1 MMQIDRTTTR
11 WLRLGLLIAP
21 SLPLLA
27 MLALDVRFG
36 ATQHFLLHTL
46 TGWDIGL
53 IALLAATYFGRPW
66 RPLDG
71 FVLLAP
77 ALWAQLPDI
86 IYITGIYHRDWMD
99 IFLFH
104 IALDEIIAISL
115 PVLAVLW
122 VVLMLSYVYFR
133 LDSTLQAPTG

>member
-1 MMQIDRTTTR
+1 MRSDRAATH

-27 MLALDVRFG
+27 MLALEVQFG
-36 ATQHFLLHTL
+36 GSQHFFLHTL

-53 IALLAATYFGRPW
+53 IALMAATYFGSPW

-71 FVLLAP
+71 FVLLVF

-86 IYITGIYHRDWMD
+86 LYITGIYHRDWMD

-115 PVLAVLW
+115 PALAVLW
-122 VVLMLSYVYFR
+122 VVLIASYMYFR
-133 LDSTLQAPTG
+133 LDDALEAPTG